1 MYDSININH
10 RTLSDCLDLGTL
22 YVNYFFLSLDLLEQ
36 KKLDEIKT
44 LVVSK
49 RDLHAIKHPTAKGKL
64 AEFKDDTSKNL
75 KFDLLNSLAEHLKGD
90 RRITRN
96 YLKGD
101 KSSYYRGKLK
111 FSSKNT

>member
-1 MYDSININH
+1 MP
-10 RTLSDCLDLGTL
+10 RLR
-22 YVNYFFLSLDLLEQ
+22 YFVCKLLFFIFRFTWT